1 MVKSQG
7 KTIFTTVGIDRQ
19 TNKLVEKICKRFSL
33 KKGESIR
40 LAFEY
45 IDKAGIDPAD
55 APQSVKAEL
64 SKINKRQDD
73 IIRFMRNYEE
83 KQLNPMIRV
92 CHSIATRF
100 DEIVKSMENM
110 LLSLMDNSQEKQ
122 YAILQKL
129 SDEFGKHAQAIN
141 SQGKQISILSQTQ
154 QKDNVKLFK
163 LLSLYT
169 ELATTGL
176 MDGKRKESLKS
187 EIISL
192 INEK

>member
-1 MVKSQG
+1 MIKSQG

-45 IDKAGIDPAD
+45 IDKAGVNPAD

-73 IIRFMRNYEE
+73 IIRFIRNYEE
-83 KQLNPMIRV
+83 RELNPMIRV

-100 DEIVKSMENM
+100 DEIVRSMKNM
-110 LLSLMDNSQEKQ
+110 IFSLMENSQEKQ
-122 YAILQKL
+122 HAILQKL
-129 SDEFGKHAQAIN
+129 SEEFNKHAEAIN
-141 SQGKQISILSQTQ
+141 NQAKQITAIYQLE
-154 QKDNVKLFK
+154 QKDNKKMLQ
-163 LLSLYT
+163 LISLYT
-169 ELATTGL
+169 ELAAFGVI
-176 MDGKRKESLKS
+176 DGKRKESLKA
-187 EIISL
+187 EIMNL

>member
-7 KTIFTTVGIDRQ
+7 KTIFTTVGIDNQ

-33 KKGESIR
+33 KKGEGIR

-100 DEIVKSMENM
+100 DEIAKSMENM
-110 LLSLMDNSQEKQ
+110 LLSLMENSQEKQ

-129 SDEFGKHAQAIN
+129 SDEFGKHAEAIN
-141 SQGKQISILSQTQ
+141 NQAKKITAIYQLE
-154 QKDNVKLFK
+154 QKDNKKLMQ
-163 LLSLYT
+163 LISLYT
-169 ELATTGL
+169 KLATYGV
-176 MDGKRKESLKS
+176 MDGKRKENLKAD
-187 EIISL
+187 IINL

>member
-92 CHSIATRF
+92 CHCIATRF